1 MGLNVNYT
9 GFSGNL
15 TADPEVRYTQTGT
28 ACCEV
33 TIAHNKGKERN
44 SDQTTFLPVVIFGKT
59 AETCGRVLSKGD
71 SVLVEGELFESRW
84 TTKEGQKR
92 SQIKLIANNVHFIYV
107 KSGNNGNNGNNYG
120 VPQ

>member
-33 TIAHNKGKERN
+33 TIAHNKGKDRN
-44 SDQTTFLPVVIFGKT
+44 AEQTIFLPVVIFGKT
-59 AETCGRVLSKGD
+59 AEVCGRQLSKGD
-71 SVLVEGELFESRW
+71 AVLVEGELFESRW
-84 TTKEGQKR
+84 QTKDGQKR
-92 SQIKLIANNVHFIYV
+92 SQIKLMANNVHFIYV
-107 KSGNNGNNGNNYG
+107 KGGGNGG
-120 VPQ
+120 PQ